1 MWHISCATYAHM
13 PAGVRAGDVHSN
25 FDKRDGETGASVAC
39 RSCPGVRARRARRA
53 AASVAPAV
61 PAVTAAPAAPV
72 APAPHTGI
80 PTRRV
85 SRRDPP
91 TSRFRRGPPE
101 RLLVDSGIQ
110 KCHGCVGDPRLTPKM
125 RGSTHVPRADGDP
138 QLSIGDPGTTF
149 HLRGRRDAL
158 STHGSRAV
166 SPDARAL
173 CVRSA
178 RHTQRATARM
188 LRSRTVRRT
197 EGTSHEIAAHHLLLP
212 LPVPPVS
219 TRA

>member
-1 MWHISCATYAHM
+1 MRICLRGCA
-13 PAGVRAGDVHSN
+13 RAMCIPILTSATV
-25 FDKRDGETGASVAC
+25 KRYTETGASVACPSC

-149 HLRGRRDAL
+149 HRE
-158 STHGSRAV
+158 SRLPPWREAF
-166 SPDARAL
+166 
-173 CVRSA
+173 
-178 RHTQRATARM
+178 
-188 LRSRTVRRT
+188 
-197 EGTSHEIAAHHLLLP
+197 SHP
-212 LPVPPVS
+212 C
-219 TRA
+219 

>member
-25 FDKRDGETGASVAC
+25 FDKRDGETGARRLPVAC

-149 HLRGRRDAL
+149 HLRTTTHLFAGFGRSND
-158 STHGSRAV
+158 G
-166 SPDARAL
+166 PDHEVNL
-173 CVRSA
+173 C
-178 RHTQRATARM
+178 M
-188 LRSRTVRRT
+188 
-197 EGTSHEIAAHHLLLP
+197 
-212 LPVPPVS
+212 
-219 TRA
+219 

>member
-1 MWHISCATYAHM
+1 MRICLRGCARAMCIPILTSATVK
-13 PAGVRAGDVHSN
+13 PARLP
-25 FDKRDGETGASVAC
+25 VAC

-149 HLRGRRDAL
+149 HRGKANKNFR
-158 STHGSRAV
+158 TGSLLAR
-166 SPDARAL
+166 PDAKI
-173 CVRSA
+173 
-178 RHTQRATARM
+178 QK
-188 LRSRTVRRT
+188 RR
-197 EGTSHEIAAHHLLLP
+197 
-212 LPVPPVS
+212 
-219 TRA
+219 

>member
-1 MWHISCATYAHM
+1 M
-13 PAGVRAGDVHSN
+13 P
-25 FDKRDGETGASVAC
+25 VAC

-149 HLRGRRDAL
+149 HPSLPVSPGHHSAL
-158 STHGSRAV
+158 AHSVDEMLHSEDVIEGYLAMPPSDRAIFEDRLNSRQQREFFRAV
-166 SPDARAL
+166 FQYRNRNCA
-173 CVRSA
+173 
-178 RHTQRATARM
+178 
-188 LRSRTVRRT
+188 
-197 EGTSHEIAAHHLLLP
+197 
-212 LPVPPVS
+212 
-219 TRA
+219 